1 LKTFDSNILKTRVL
15 TIKKIGKKHEKKEN
29 TRGEGSKKKKKRKDE
44 KKKESTKK
52 MAKKTTWEAPV
63 AAFQFRFWRMRS
75 K

>member
-1 LKTFDSNILKTRVL
+1 MK
-15 TIKKIGKKHEKKEN
+15 EKEN
-29 TRGEGSKKKKKRKDE
+29 TRGEGSKNKKKRKDE